1 MALNIDLLLGLI
13 KEQSLLLKTAL
24 DFEFCI
30 SDASCDNSDREFG
43 KEGIKK
49 INNQF
54 CNWKKVPV
62 LCVCYKSFH

>member
-49 INNQF
+49 
-54 CNWKKVPV
+54 
-62 LCVCYKSFH
+62 